1 MEYNC
6 CSRLFDNADA
16 VEELKLTVNNLKE
29 AHPALSAITTSKTLK
44 ILTLVCH
51 GGDETISELC
61 RETLEGSK
69 SLTTLILE
77 LPECS
82 DKGVKSL
89 IEPVLAIKNLT
100 SLTLRLNNV
109 TENGAQSLATIL
121 SSTHIESFSIYGTQM
136 DLHDLF
142 IGDKGAEFVAIA
154 TQQCATLTKLCIAQS
169 GITGL
174 GVANVVQHLET
185 HPSLMSLN
193 LSYNLID
200 VNGVSGIA
208 KSIPRIPMLQELIL
222 DNNKDI
228 GDLGVKV
235 LANVLNHTQSLKKL
249 SLKSCD
255 IGKDGLASLVERMQG
270 LVLLNLSGNRAIGN
284 EGAEFISRGLRNT
297 ETLDTLDLSSCDIRD
312 EGCIHLADAILH
324 NISLVYL
331 SLHGNAISD
340 GGVDSLSTALEKNRR
355 VLKNCTLL
363 VYYSQ

>member
-29 AHPALSAITTSKTLK
+29 AHLALSAIKTSKTLK

-51 GGDETISELC
+51 GDETISELC

-208 KSIPRIPMLQELIL
+208 KSLP
-222 DNNKDI
+222 
-228 GDLGVKV
+228 
-235 LANVLNHTQSLKKL
+235 
-249 SLKSCD
+249 
-255 IGKDGLASLVERMQG
+255 
-270 LVLLNLSGNRAIGN
+270 
-284 EGAEFISRGLRNT
+284 
-297 ETLDTLDLSSCDIRD
+297 
-312 EGCIHLADAILH
+312 
-324 NISLVYL
+324 
-331 SLHGNAISD
+331 
-340 GGVDSLSTALEKNRR
+340 
-355 VLKNCTLL
+355 
-363 VYYSQ
+363 